1 MDEIDLSIQTKFTLL
16 HSHVCFLTKIQK
28 GHIGE
33 MTAFLTTKKKN
44 MLVKSD
50 SQKQKNL
57 ITRMK

>member
-33 MTAFLTTKKKN
+33 MTAFLTTTKK

>member
-1 MDEIDLSIQTKFTLL
+1 MRIQTKFTFL
-16 HSHVCFLTKIQK
+16 HSLVCFLTKIQK

-33 MTAFLTTKKKN
+33 MTAFLTTTTKK

-50 SQKQKNL
+50 SQKQKNF